1 MTLSRIFRPL
11 AVFGAAGLLAFGA
24 AGCDSNGSNGTS
36 TTGGEGTVKV
46 TKVGAKKP
54 EADPATEYACTQFF
68 GDPDYVSPEY
78 FQVIGM
84 GASALEIGGTN
95 EYLFQSAAE
104 ELRGTFEE
112 STDDVKGAADKVAE
126 WIENESSRGKDA
138 DIEGFKGELENL
150 ASACAPM
157 SVHATWAS
165 GAGEKGK
172 KPAKLVCAELAT
184 KPQLFTEYRNGNVF
198 TSNSFKAVGFYGKH
212 VPESDLPKVQNLNDL
227 LQNEIDNVDDEGVK
241 NALIEVQKPFRSVL
255 DGDRDSSGS
264 RKKLD
269 GFGTAC
275 EAAGYEGAVDLP
287 AEDPGE
293 NGEGTEGG
301 ELAGE

>member
-1 MTLSRIFRPL
+1 MTFSRNLRPL
-11 AVFGAAGLLAFGA
+11 AAFGAAVLLACGA
-24 AGCDSNGSNGTS
+24 AGCDAFGSKGAETP
-36 TTGGEGTVKV
+36 GGESTVKV
-46 TKVGAKKP
+46 TKVEAKKP
-54 EADPATEYACTQFF
+54 DVDPATEYACTQFF
-68 GDPDYVSPEY
+68 GDPDYVSPAY

-104 ELRGTFEE
+104 ELRGTFDE
-112 STDDVKGAADKVAE
+112 STEDVKGAAGKVAD
-126 WIENESSRGKDA
+126 WIETESAKGKDA
-138 DIEGFKGELENL
+138 DTEAFKGALEGL

-212 VPESDLPKVQNLNDL
+212 VPKSDLPKVQNLNDL

-241 NALIEVQKPFRSVL
+241 NALIEVQKPFLSVL

-269 GFGTAC
+269 GFGAAC

-293 NGEGTEGG
+293 NPEGTEGG

>member
-1 MTLSRIFRPL
+1 MTLSRILRPF
-11 AVFGAAGLLAFGA
+11 ATFGAAALLVLGA
-24 AGCDSNGSNGTS
+24 AGCDAIGQK
-36 TTGGEGTVKV
+36 GGEPADGSTVKV

-54 EADPATEYACTQFF
+54 KTDPATEYACTQFF

-78 FQVIGM
+78 FQAIAM

-112 STDDVKGAADKVAE
+112 STEDVKGAADAVAD
-126 WIENESSRGKDA
+126 WIETESAKGKDA
-138 DIEGFKGELENL
+138 DTDAFKGALEGL

-165 GAGEKGK
+165 GGGEKGK

-198 TSNSFKAVGFYGKH
+198 TSNSFDAVGFYGKY
-212 VPESDLPKVQNLNDL
+212 VTEKKRPYVENLNAI
-227 LQNEIDNVDDEGVK
+227 LQEDIDNVDDEGVK
-241 NALIEVQKPFRSVL
+241 NALIEVQKPFLSVL
-255 DGDRDSSGS
+255 EGNPDSSGS

-269 GFGTAC
+269 GFGAAC

-293 NGEGTEGG
+293 TGEGTEGG
-301 ELAGE
+301 ELAGA